1 MPESSQMNNYLPH
14 FNGKV
19 VEIRHMEYDFLD
31 ALLELTDNSAAKTC
45 LSTNISVIL
54 HECKEKRLMCISV
67 IDNGKGMD
75 LNSLRESFIFNLLKT
90 RAEGDIGKFHVGM
103 KYAAIVIGSDITILT
118 RRNGKT
124 VGLWADIDKMV
135 GLDSFS
141 PTELCDDV
149 TDEWALRHV
158 YKEDYNRFVSSDSGT
173 LISIS
178 RLEKKCKG
186 LLSKVISDLQKCLP
200 NSYINLYNDCIL
212 QLFHNDALVFTI
224 TPNNLFYFGEEAKL
238 DTDHKD
244 HNKPLVYS
252 TELLIYKDIE
262 GNERIIEV
270 NTNSRAN
277 YNKDFARKNITNG
290 TSKRPLYYEIKPKR
304 AKNNQLSA
312 DLVEIPIDSLPDEGT
327 KVGGVKLRFIQVSAE
342 YFKAE
347 RDLFPEGSKLQGDR
361 KGFFFM
367 RDIRLVGSGKQ
378 LGAKFGD
385 RVTMAGERQRCLVT
399 FSSESDSLVGSKYN
413 KQMSEHALPS
423 KVLNDSMLSI
433 WKQVTNNW
441 TKLYPGKPK
450 AEVSSDDEEA
460 IEEVST
466 GNSILN
472 ILSHTSKSTTQK
484 KEAKVSK
491 LEIGDMQEQIVDEQE
506 QIVDSQGQVAEIQ
519 EPVVTNQEQ
528 VVDIQEQVVD
538 IQEQVVDI
546 QEQVVDIQEQVV
558 TNQGQQIIE
567 NQEEDAET
575 DSEESDILPGEKDM
589 LAEIIVSA
597 LPIDTNL
604 VSLTPV
610 IKPDNYSIK
619 LDGSNIS
626 VHNNSQSYIIENL
639 SNPTKLF
646 DWVESEKQ
654 TPAIYE
660 FIIKSL
666 LSSLYNYQEFEKHC

>member
-1 MPESSQMNNYLPH
+1 MPETTNKYLPH
-14 FNGKV
+14 FDGKV
-19 VEIRHMEYDFLD
+19 VEIRHMGYDFLD

-45 LSTNISVIL
+45 LSKNISVIL
-54 HECKEKRLMCISV
+54 HDCKEKRLMCISV

-75 LNSLRESFIFNLLKT
+75 FDSLRESFIFNLLKA

-103 KYAAIVIGSDITILT
+103 KYAAIVIGSDITILS

-124 VGLWADIDKMV
+124 VGLWADIDKMA

-149 TDEWALRHV
+149 SDEWALRHV
-158 YKEDYNRFVSSDSGT
+158 YKEDYSRFISSDSGT

-178 RLEKKCKG
+178 RLESKCKG
-186 LLSKVISDLQKCLP
+186 LITKVISDLQKCLP
-200 NSYINLYNDCIL
+200 NSYMSLYNDCIL

-224 TPNNLFYFGEEAKL
+224 KPNNLFYFGEEAKL

-270 NTNSRAN
+270 NTNSRTS

-304 AKNNQLSA
+304 SKNNILSA
-312 DLVEIPIDSLPDEGT
+312 DLVEIPIDSLPDKGA
-327 KVGGVKLRFIQVSAE
+327 KVGSVKLRFIQVSAE
-342 YFKAE
+342 CFKAE

-378 LGAKFGD
+378 LGQKFWD
-385 RVTMAGERQRCLVT
+385 RVTMAGERQRCLVE
-399 FSSESDSLVGSKYN
+399 FASESDSLVGSKYN

-423 KVLNDSMLSI
+423 KVLNDSLLYI

-450 AEVSSDDEEA
+450 PEVSSDDEETS
-460 IEEVST
+460 EEVPP

-472 ILSHTSKSTTQK
+472 ILSDTSNSVKQK
-484 KEAKVSK
+484 KEAFTKPVKS
-491 LEIGDMQEQIVDEQE
+491 QEQDSQEEQQLDNQEEQE
-506 QIVDSQGQVAEIQ
+506 EQQLDRQEQLERQ
-519 EPVVTNQEQ
+519 EPVDNQEQ
-528 VVDIQEQVVD
+528 QLASEQ
-538 IQEQVVDI
+538 IASL
-546 QEQVVDIQEQVV
+546 
-558 TNQGQQIIE
+558 
-567 NQEEDAET
+567 EEDAET
-575 DSEESDILPGEKDM
+575 DSEESEVLPGEKDM
-589 LAEIIVSA
+589 LAEIINSA
-597 LPIDTNL
+597 LPINTNQ
-604 VSLTPV
+604 VTVTPLM
-610 IKPDNYSIK
+610 KPDNYSITC
-619 LDGSNIS
+619 DGSSIS
-626 VHNNSQSYIIENL
+626 VHNNSQSYVIENL

-646 DWVESEKQ
+646 EWVESEK
-654 TPAIYE
+654 TNPGLYDV
-660 FIIKSL
+660 IIKSL
-666 LSSLYNYQEFEKHC
+666 LSGLYNYQEIEKHC